1 MKRNRKILLVTLL
14 AGGVAA
20 AAVVSAGPG
29 FGPGS
34 CAQGYGPGGGPMM
47 QGQGYGPGNGPMM
60 QGQGYGPGHGSM
72 MQGQGYGHGPMM
84 RGDGSGPYG
93 GMHGRWE
100 QGPEAFAQRLER
112 MHDRIGI
119 TAAQEPAWQAFAAKV
134 AAQGER
140 MQAHHEA
147 MRAQWAQDDDLTAPE
162 RIQRR
167 AEMMGERLGAM
178 SDMAEA
184 VTTLYGELTPEQQ
197 KLFDL
202 MQPMGGHH
210 RRAF

>member
-1 MKRNRKILLVTLL
+1 MKRNRKILLATLL
-14 AGGVAA
+14 AGGVAT

-29 FGPGS
+29 FGPGG
-34 CAQGYGPGGGPMM
+34 CA
-47 QGQGYGPGNGPMM
+47 QGYGPGNGPMM
-60 QGQGYGPGHGSM
+60 QG
-72 MQGQGYGHGPMM
+72 
-84 RGDGSGPYG
+84 DGSGPYG
-93 GMHGRWE
+93 MRGGMHGRWD
-100 QGPEAFAQRLER
+100 QGVRGPEAFTQRLER
-112 MHDRIGI
+112 MHDKIGI
-119 TAAQEPAWQAFAAKV
+119 STEQEPAWQAFAANV

-140 MQAHHEA
+140 MQAHRET

-178 SDMAEA
+178 SEMADA

-197 KLFDL
+197 KVFDL

>member
-1 MKRNRKILLVTLL
+1 MKRNRKILLATLL

-29 FGPGS
+29 FGPGG
-34 CAQGYGPGGGPMM
+34 CA
-47 QGQGYGPGNGPMM
+47 QGYGPGNGPMM
-60 QGQGYGPGHGSM
+60 QGQGYGPGHGPM
-72 MQGQGYGHGPMM
+72 MQGQGDGPMM

-93 GMHGRWE
+93 GMRGGMHGRPD
-100 QGPEAFAQRLER
+100 QGMHGPEAAAQRLER
-112 MHDRIGI
+112 MHEQLGI
-119 TAAQEPAWQAFAAKV
+119 SAAQEPAWQAFAAKV

-140 MQAHHEA
+140 MQAHHET
-147 MRAQWAQDDDLTAPE
+147 MRAQWSQGDELTAPE
-162 RIQRR
+162 RLQRR

-178 SDMAEA
+178 SEMADA

-197 KLFDL
+197 KVFDQL
-202 MQPMGGHH
+202 QPMGGHH